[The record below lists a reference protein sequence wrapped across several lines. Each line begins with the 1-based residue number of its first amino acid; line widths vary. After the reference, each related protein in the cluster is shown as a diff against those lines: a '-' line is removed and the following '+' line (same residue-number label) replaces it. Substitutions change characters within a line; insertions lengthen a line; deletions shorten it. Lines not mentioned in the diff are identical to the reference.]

1 MQTAIVLMVL
11 LLITCVLARLFS
23 ASENKTERD
32 GGHDRRAGHRE
43 SGAFHAVSIRPS
55 GESCASIHAM
65 KMQRFLSEEAPTLPL
80 ESCCA
85 AECQCKYVHHVDRR
99 SDSRD
104 RRFGSANS
112 ANESEFWS
120 QRNRRISS
128 GRRQA
133 DVLSA

>member
-1 MQTAIVLMVL
+1 MQAAIVLVAL
-11 LLITCVLARLFS
+11 LLIIGVLVSLFFPS
-23 ASENKTERD
+23 GNEREKD
-32 GGHDRRAGHRE
+32 AGRDRRAGYCE

-65 KMQRFLSEEAPTLPL
+65 KMQRFLSEEAPGLPL
-80 ESCCA
+80 ENCCA

-104 RRFGSANS
+104 RRFARASS
-112 ANESEFWS
+112 ANELEFWS

-133 DVLSA
+133 DFLSA